1 VTTLSD
7 DELDE
12 LATNVRRQ
20 WGDRLPAPAP
30 DETAP
35 ERELREERSLHVL
48 HHDVLPELARSRMDE
63 RAAPLSRADEDALV
77 ERVVSALFGL
87 PKLLGALRDPRVSDI
102 VVMGAD
108 PVRVERAGGERDE
121 LPPLVRRDRD
131 LERVIYDVAAAH
143 RRPFNREAP
152 FVDVELEPGVRFHGE
167 GFDVVGRP
175 LITIRRAVAMR
186 ATLDELR
193 AWGTVSDGAA
203 RLLAAAVAARL
214 SILVAGEMGSGKT
227 TLLRALAAEI
237 PEQDVIVTI
246 ETDFELA
253 LRELGRHRWV
263 HAYQARLPS
272 TTDAC
277 GVSCADMM
285 APALRTRADWIVVG
299 EVRGGEA
306 GAMVQAMSVGQ
317 GTMAT
322 VHGGTA
328 QDGLERVA
336 ALTSIHDGVELTT
349 ARWQV
354 HRAVDLVV
362 HLRGDNARGRWV
374 SEILAPSVEDG
385 GARFVLHT
393 LYAPDRDGP
402 DERARPASE
411 PQRWMSDRLQRA
423 STRFRLD
430 PWRTRLD
437 SYRELRGPHLRSV
450 G

>member
-1 VTTLSD
+1 
-7 DELDE
+7 
-12 LATNVRRQ
+12 
-20 WGDRLPAPAP
+20 
-30 DETAP
+30 
-35 ERELREERSLHVL
+35 
-48 HHDVLPELARSRMDE
+48 
-63 RAAPLSRADEDALV
+63 
-77 ERVVSALFGL
+77 VVS
-87 PKLLGALRDPRVSDI
+87 
-102 VVMGAD
+102 
-108 PVRVERAGGERDE
+108 
-121 LPPLVRRDRD
+121 
-131 LERVIYDVAAAH
+131 
-143 RRPFNREAP
+143 
-152 FVDVELEPGVRFHGE
+152 
-167 GFDVVGRP
+167 RP
-175 LITIRRAVAMR
+175 LITIRRAVALR
-186 ATLDELR
+186 ATLDDLR
-193 AWGTVSDGAA
+193 AWGTVSEGTA

-214 SILVAGEMGSGKT
+214 SILIAGEIGSGKT

-237 PEQDVIVTI
+237 PERDVVVTI

-253 LRELGRHRWV
+253 LHELGRHQWI

-272 TTDAC
+272 TTDAR

-285 APALRTRADWIVVG
+285 APALRTRADWIIVG

-336 ALTSIHDGVELTT
+336 ALTSINDGIDLAT

-362 HLRGDNARGRWV
+362 HVRGDNLRGRWV

-393 LYAPDRDGP
+393 LYAPQPHAP

-411 PQRWMSDRLQRA
+411 PQRWMADRLARA
-423 STRFRLD
+423 SSRFGLEPWQTRHD
-430 PWRTRLD
+430 A
-437 SYRELRGPHLRSV
+437 YRDLHRPRLRSV

>member
-1 VTTLSD
+1 MTALTD

-12 LATNVRRQ
+12 LATTVRRQ
-20 WGDRLPAPAP
+20 WGDQLPAPAP
-30 DETAP
+30 DESAV
-35 ERELREERSLHVL
+35 ERELREERTMHVL
-48 HHDVLPELARSRMDE
+48 HHTVLPDLAQARMDD
-63 RAAPLSRADEDALV
+63 RAAPLTREDEDALV

-87 PKLLGALRDPRVSDI
+87 PKLLGVLRDPNVSDI

-108 PVRVERAGGERDE
+108 PVRVERAGGVREE
-121 LPPLVRRDRD
+121 LAPLVRRDRD

-167 GFDVVGRP
+167 GFDVVSRP

-214 SILVAGEMGSGKT
+214 SILVAGEMGAGKT

-237 PEQDVIVTI
+237 PEDDVVVTI

-253 LRELGRHRWV
+253 LGGLGRHRWV

-272 TTDAC
+272 TTDAS

-285 APALRTRADWIVVG
+285 TPALRTRADWIIVG
-299 EVRGGEA
+299 EVRGAEA

-336 ALTSIHDGVELTT
+336 ALTSIHDGLDLAT

-362 HLRGDNARGRWV
+362 HLKGDNSRGRWI
-374 SEILAPSVEDG
+374 SEIVVPSVEDG
-385 GARFVLHT
+385 GGRFVLHT
-393 LYAPDRDGP
+393 LYAPDRHAGD
-402 DERARPASE
+402 DRARPVSE
-411 PQRWMSDRLQRA
+411 PQQWMAERLQRA
-423 STRFRLD
+423 SARFSLE
-430 PWRTRLD
+430 PWRNGQD
-437 SYRELRGPHLRSV
+437 SYRDLRGPRLRSV